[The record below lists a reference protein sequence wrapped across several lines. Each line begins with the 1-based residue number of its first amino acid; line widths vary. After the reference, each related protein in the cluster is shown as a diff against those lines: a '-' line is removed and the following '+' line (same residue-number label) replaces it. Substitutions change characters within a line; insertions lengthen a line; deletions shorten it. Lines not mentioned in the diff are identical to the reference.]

1 MARRIRDLPD
11 RSRTNSRPV
20 INPLSKWRLDLAMV
34 HPLVLQRPFK
44 IFVYNEHPNR
54 KHMAESNAR
63 FAQGIDSILT
73 GDTVIDFPKSVA
85 VLPPP
90 LNYAGNNTKGVAKD
104 RPSPTEST
112 SRDPEQESKEASIW
126 TKEAWVDRRCLVN
139 FMNDYLKPVMHSL

>member
-11 RSRTNSRPV
+11 RSRTKSRPV

-44 IFVYNEHPNR
+44 ILVYNEHPNR
-54 KHMAESNAR
+54 KHMAELNAR
-63 FAQGIDSILT
+63 FAQGVDSIPT

-90 LNYAGNNTKGVAKD
+90 LNYVGNVTIGVAKD

-112 SRDPEQESKEASIW
+112 SRDFEQESKEASIW
-126 TKEAWVDRRCLVN
+126 TKEAWVDRPCLVN
-139 FMNDYLKPVMHSL
+139 LMNDYLKPVMHSL